1 MATAAAPPTGGLPPP
16 PTGPP
21 TAPPRPSP
29 SAGAKD
35 SPLPPFHYLLPTSFV
50 FQTLTSAPTSKVIR
64 PASGCSHPL
73 ASVHVATFASN
84 DPSEDTHGWVL
95 SPQSPHALLGVYD
108 GHSGRRASA
117 FARDHLFAF
126 VAAGLEDGKTETGR
140 HSGDGCK
147 HNRVAAAL
155 AKGFRMADA
164 AYLGDAAAGVGGLS
178 AKDGLPGAC
187 LLAAYVAGRHVYVA
201 GAGDARAVLGSV
213 SPLPRAPQRMWDVPP
228 AQISTSCNGV
238 PVVEGSD
245 VALGSSLVG
254 PGKTKV
260 VTPLSV
266 DQHGTARDEVSR
278 IRGQHPNEM
287 DAIFRGRVKGRLQPT
302 RGLGDGKYKQGVF
315 NEAMSPSRRI
325 PDPYFPPYTTVDPA
339 VYHHKLTKDDA
350 FMVLGCDGLWDMF
363 SSEEVGEMVFEWM
376 ESPGPYTNCADYLI
390 ARVLDRAA
398 RPFILYTDTST
409 PIKALVS
416 QPARK
421 RRRMYDDTTVV
432 VAFFDTDVVAQIVGD
447 SKAGVGHVDVFGGVG
462 LVDGKLRAEARAWAA
477 KYLSPVV

>member
-1 MATAAAPPTGGLPPP
+1 MATAAAPPTGGV
-16 PTGPP
+16 PTPP
-21 TAPPRPSP
+21 TAPKTRT
-29 SAGAKD
+29 
-35 SPLPPFHYLLPTSFV
+35 LPPFHYLVPTSFV
-50 FQTLTSAPTSKVIR
+50 FQTLTSAPTSKVVT
-64 PASGCSHPL
+64 PPPGVSHPV
-73 ASVHVATFASN
+73 ASIHVATFASN
-84 DPSEDTHGWVL
+84 EPSEDTHGWVV
-95 SPQSPHALLGVYD
+95 SRDSPHALLGVYD

-117 FARDHLFAF
+117 FARDHLFEF
-126 VAAGLEDGKTETGR
+126 VAAGLEDGKMETR
-140 HSGDGCK
+140 KHSGEGCK
-147 HNRVAAAL
+147 HNAVAAAL

-164 AYLGDAAAGVGGLS
+164 AYLGDAAHGVGGLT

-213 SPLPRAPQRMWDVPP
+213 SPLGRAPQRMWDVPP
-228 AQISTSCNGV
+228 AAISTSCEGL
-238 PVVEGSD
+238 PVADGSD
-245 VALGSSLVG
+245 VALGSSTLG
-254 PGKTKV
+254 RGTKV

-266 DQHGTARDEVSR
+266 DQHGTARDEVAR

-315 NEAMSPSRRI
+315 NQAMSPSRRI

-376 ESPGPYTNCADYLI
+376 ESPGPYANCADYLI

-409 PIKALVS
+409 PIKDLVS

-432 VAFFDTDVVAQIVGD
+432 VAFFDTDVVGQIVGD
-447 SKAGVGHVDVFGGVG
+447 SKSGVGHVDVFGGVG